1 MHRLVSTP
9 LLILVTFPLMAWCQ
23 ETDETTVA
31 TPTSKTAEAA
41 DEDVRQGISPEARA
55 AVQKGTEQLQSKQFK
70 AAVQTFLAAA
80 RRHPNSGQLRYLLG
94 FAYAQDQQF
103 GPAWLQLR
111 KAVRLQPGFEPS
123 VRDFLKL
130 WTDFDSKG
138 VLSIGVS
145 KSQIVRYLGEPD
157 NQSGDANRSVVE
169 YGFMQL
175 HFVSDRLFAIVDPRG
190 LDPEVSRPQNVLQIE
205 FDDKSRW
212 RLGYRAINRLQSLT
226 EYVPREESVQD
237 WKEMYT
243 VQRLYNLASK
253 TTTEGMAIKVQE
265 NLRKRNPDIDFQVLA
280 KSDSEILFHWRE
292 QATKEKPGQHEI
304 VRLVADSKD
313 IHRLAYSRRVAQI
326 PNEEAQA
333 WFGLLRE
340 AKLVAPQPSTTASPV
355 DTSATD

>member
-1 MHRLVSTP
+1 MHRLVSSSV
-9 LLILVTFPLMAWCQ
+9 LVLVTFPLIAWCQ
-23 ETDETTVA
+23 ETGETLA
-31 TPTSKTAEAA
+31 TPASQAVQGSENKA
-41 DEDVRQGISPEARA
+41 RQGISPEARA

-70 AAVQTFLAAA
+70 DAVQTFLAAA
-80 RRHPNSGQLRYLLG
+80 RRHPNSGQLRHLLG
-94 FAYAQDQQF
+94 FAYAQDKQF

-111 KAVRLQPGFEPS
+111 KAVRLQPGYEPA

-138 VLSIGVS
+138 VLSIGVA
-145 KSQIVRYLGEPD
+145 KPQIVRYLGEPD

-190 LDPEVSRPQNVLQIE
+190 LDPEVSRPLNVLQIE

-226 EYVPREESVQD
+226 EYVPRQESVQS
-237 WKEMYT
+237 WKELYT
-243 VQRLYNLASK
+243 VQRLYDLASK
-253 TTTEGMAIKVQE
+253 TTTETMAQKVEE

-292 QATKEKPGQHEI
+292 QATKENPGQHEI
-304 VRLVADSKD
+304 VRLVTDEKD
-313 IHRLAYSRRVAQI
+313 IHRLAYSRRVPQI

-333 WFGLLRE
+333 WFSLLRE
-340 AKLVAPQPSTTASPV
+340 AKLVPPEAPSTTSPAGAS
-355 DTSATD
+355 AAE